1 MKVKMLTLMA
11 GPEGTCYPG
20 DSIEV
25 TSGEAAELISGG
37 VAVSVSVKEESTDDA
52 VGNNGNDGSSGAK
65 NSRKRT
71 SKKSAG

>member
-25 TSGEAAELISGG
+25 TNDEAAGLISGG
-37 VAVSVSVKEESTDDA
+37 FAVSVKEESTDDA
-52 VGNNGNDGSSGAK
+52 VGTNGNDGSSGAK